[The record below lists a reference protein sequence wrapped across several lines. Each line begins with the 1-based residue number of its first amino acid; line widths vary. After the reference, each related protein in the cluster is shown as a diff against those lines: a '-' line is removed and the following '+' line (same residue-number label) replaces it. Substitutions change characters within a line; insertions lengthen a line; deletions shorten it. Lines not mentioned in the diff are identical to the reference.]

1 MCPKVLDL
9 NYKFINEILALALA
23 MAKSNH
29 GKYNVRVR
37 DSEPI
42 GLLESPRSLSVHIL
56 AITI

>member
-42 GLLESPRSLSVHIL
+42 NLESPRSLSVYIL